1 MVTNSSN
8 SPKWKP
14 PWTHSTTAHR
24 LVVNMWNKTVQLEIH
39 PLWLLCNLI
48 FTFSDRKLLHLWNL
62 PQVFSMPGVQCIHLP
77 QKAPGHRR
85 KTSLQ
90 CATAGCS
97 FSRCSHII
105 LEVFRSFTIIKST
118 VLTIIPSPLG
128 FTYLLL
134 RTMLLVWWVGA
145 SSLDVIRLLAKHLL
159 QVCEE
164 LALNDLICSWACG
177 LSLQSAWT
185 LQLIWEVT
193 SPEPTISCTAKHI
206 GEFICLQ
213 KLCGKKRGF
222 YSRSTLCHT
231 MASHTAD
238 QGTAQKTQHEMPL
251 DATQHQTAAA
261 EKEQTKRR
269 KKGIKTGDG
278 FDFHK

>member
-1 MVTNSSN
+1 MTIVQFDFYLFGSKA
-8 SPKWKP
+8 SPPLEP
-14 PWTHSTTAHR
+14 P
-24 LVVNMWNKTVQLEIH
+24 
-39 PLWLLCNLI
+39 
-48 FTFSDRKLLHLWNL
+48 
-62 PQVFSMPGVQCIHLP
+62 PGVLHARRSMYSSATKGSWP
-77 QKAPGHRR
+77 QK
-85 KTSLQ
+85 KNSLQ

-145 SSLDVIRLLAKHLL
+145 SSLDIIRLLAKHLL

-213 KLCGKKRGF
+213 KLCGKKGVFTAVQPSVTPWHHTQNWPRHCPKNPARDAAGRNPTSNCSCRNRADKKEEKRHKNRGWIWF
-222 YSRSTLCHT
+222 P
-231 MASHTAD
+231 
-238 QGTAQKTQHEMPL
+238 QVE
-251 DATQHQTAAA
+251 
-261 EKEQTKRR
+261 
-269 KKGIKTGDG
+269 KTG
-278 FDFHK
+278 HEWC